1 MSVNFWICFCSQN
14 RQYVMRIIQNNAIFL
29 GLSAVESRIYE
40 IIGVENLEKN
50 VWKEIKKSNWLKISL
65 GLCMFYLILYGDSK

>member
-1 MSVNFWICFCSQN
+1 
-14 RQYVMRIIQNNAIFL
+14 MRIIQNNAIFL

-50 VWKEIKKSNWLKISL
+50 V
-65 GLCMFYLILYGDSK
+65 

>member
-29 GLSAVESRIYE
+29 GLSAWGWEFR
-40 IIGVENLEKN
+40 
-50 VWKEIKKSNWLKISL
+50 KECMKRDKK
-65 GLCMFYLILYGDSK
+65 M